1 MKPPLRRWSRR
12 GVPLLSIMSHHR
24 RGYHQPPARHQ
35 EHEVIVATGGEG
47 TYRLGE
53 TTTRVAAGEIL
64 IMPAGTI
71 HEIRVTDHLR
81 LAAIHLHPAAFE
93 VVTVRR
99 GPQAKLLAGLSRW
112 DPPLPWRKV
121 VAPDTH
127 ATLERLAEEAVVEQH
142 RQGPAQRTLLGALA
156 AQAAV
161 HLVRLMLAQAGP
173 EAADTSVRAILTV
186 RSWIDRHFAED
197 CGVVSLA
204 KRAHLA
210 PTYFAA
216 RFRAVVGVPP
226 MTYVRNRRID
236 QARLLLAR
244 TGQPVKAVAWSV
256 GYRDVSHFTRAF
268 KQATGLTPQA
278 YRPQAQADR

>member
-1 MKPPLRRWSRR
+1 MKPPMRRWTRR
-12 GVPLLSIMSHHR
+12 DVPILSILSHHR
-24 RGYHQPPARHQ
+24 RGFQRPPARHQ
-35 EHEVIVATGGEG
+35 EHEVVVALGGAG
-47 TYRLGE
+47 LYRLGG
-53 TTTRVAAGEIL
+53 TPTRLTAGEIL

-71 HEIRVTDHLR
+71 HVIRVDDHLR
-81 LAAIHLHPAAFE
+81 LAAIHLHPRAFE
-93 VVTVRR
+93 GLTVRR
-99 GPQAKLLAGLSRW
+99 GPAARLLAGLRTW
-112 DPPLPWRKV
+112 EPPLPWRKV
-121 VAPDTH
+121 VAPDAH
-127 ATLERLAEEAVVEQH
+127 AALERLAEETVVEQA
-142 RQGPAQRTLLGALA
+142 RRGAAQRALLEALA

-161 HLVRLMLAQAGP
+161 HTLRLMLAEPAP
-173 EAADTSVRAILTV
+173 EAADASVRAILTV

-204 KRAHLA
+204 QRAHLA

-256 GYRDVSHFTRAF
+256 GYNDVSHFTRAF
-268 KQATGLTPQA
+268 KQATGLTPHA
-278 YRPQAQADR
+278 YRPRARADR